1 MARRFRP
8 SRLWPSSPAW
18 LPRPA
23 VLALALGL
31 ALSIMGAIAG
41 GGPALGQNGPDD
53 GDGDGD
59 GQPTCIEHRGEA
71 RYRGYGYQHVVIIDN
86 GCDQDARCEV
96 ATDVTPES
104 QNVDVPAGETKE
116 IITRNGS
123 PSRAFEPRVSCS
135 LQ

>member
-1 MARRFRP
+1 MA
-8 SRLWPSSPAW
+8 W
-18 LPRPA
+18 
-23 VLALALGL
+23 ALGL
-31 ALSIMGAIAG
+31 AVFAMGAIAG
-41 GGPALGQNGPDD
+41 GGSALGQNGPD
-53 GDGDGD
+53 DGDGD

-71 RYRGYGYQHVVIIDN
+71 RYRGFGYQHVVIIDN

-96 ATDVTPES
+96 ATNVTPES

-123 PSRAFEPRVSCS
+123 PARAFEPRVSCT

>member
-1 MARRFRP
+1 M
-8 SRLWPSSPAW
+8 
-18 LPRPA
+18 
-23 VLALALGL
+23 ALALGL
-31 ALSIMGAIAG
+31 ALSVVGALTG
-41 GGPALGQNGPDD
+41 GGSALGQNGPDD

-71 RYRGYGYQHVVIIDN
+71 RYRGYGYQHIVIINN

-104 QNVDVPAGETKE
+104 ANVHVPAGETKE